1 MERDSQ
7 DLSKFLNGGLRKNA
21 RLSLA
26 KAFAISAMSLNGR
39 SVNFAKNAVNG
50 LIPKATLAKW
60 NNLSSLRASDR
71 KKMEHNIRM
80 ENRKK
85 AVKIRE
91 SINNNLNELEYL
103 ISNSNNKG
111 ERETLQIMQA
121 QLIKKIE
128 IKQKALSDEINN
140 QLFRVLE
147 IVDKRLKD
155 DDIPSDE
162 LMNMMSVLKDSA
174 AIVGLTGKTPLI
186 AQQFNNIQNAQE
198 YDNSDTKIKAIEV
211 EIIGN
216 EVKD

>member
-1 MERDSQ
+1 MEKDSQ
-7 DLSKFLNGGLRKNA
+7 DLSEFLNGRFRKNA
-21 RLSLA
+21 RLSLV
-26 KAFAISAMSLNGR
+26 KAFAISTMSLNGR
-39 SVNFAKNAVNG
+39 SVNFAENAVNG

-60 NNLSSLRASDR
+60 NNLRCLRASDR
-71 KKMEHNIRM
+71 KKMEYSVRM

-91 SINNNLNELEYL
+91 DINNSLSDLEYL

-111 ERETLQIMQA
+111 ERESLQIIQA

-147 IVDKRLKD
+147 IVEKRLKCD
-155 DDIPSDE
+155 NIPSGE

-186 AQQFNNIQNAQE
+186 AQQFNNIQTAQE
-198 YDNSDTKIKAIEV
+198 GDNNDAKIKAIEV
-211 EIIGN
+211 EIIDN
-216 EVKD
+216 EAKD